1 MSLSLLKY
9 NTDVLLEVAQQYE
22 LFLQKRTSVKGEG
35 TKLLDFKLRSLQN
48 QILALLSAIKK
59 EVGQEKN
66 G

>member
-22 LFLQKRTSVKGEG
+22 LFLQKRTSVKGEE